1 MMKFPLTM
9 FLGIVSVMVPC
20 AWGQIHGYQSGNYYY
35 ICNHKTEK
43 CLTSATVN
51 PNRVYNKDLDLH
63 WEEQQRFVWKVST
76 SSNEYAI
83 ENIVGGSYDPD
94 KRVYLSYNVGDDYL
108 DLYELTGDLQRWNIE
123 GGHGYRGDGTDV
135 PLYQIYN
142 EERYK
147 DGIACWFWCD
157 RSHLYANDDGT
168 LGLDKPASWQNED
181 YDDDKQLW
189 YLVPVAPYDNL
200 GIDPAS
206 TTMTQCQG
214 DCDSDDDCAS
224 GYDCFERPYGDCE
237 TDCEMPKE
245 CFIKKGETSYAGAGA
260 WDPCVSTI
268 TAPVVLPFDAPRALP
283 FDAPRPSEGGKY
295 YFVFGSEWMVA
306 AVVVLTVV
314 NVVVIAVWW
323 CTRRRTRKVVYKM
336 VEVDSEAEELK

>member
-9 FLGIVSVMVPC
+9 FLGIVSMMVPC
-20 AWGQIHGYQSGNYYY
+20 AWGNLGRLSGSGNYYY

-76 SSNEYAI
+76 VGGSNDIFVPGPYMYAI

-108 DLYELTGDLQRWNIE
+108 DLYEFTGGLQRWYIE
-123 GGHGYRGDGTDV
+123 DGHGYRGDGTDV
-135 PLYQIYN
+135 PLYRIYSVD
-142 EERYK
+142 RYQ
-147 DGIACWFWCD
+147 DEFFCWWPFHCD
-157 RSHLYANDDGT
+157 ESHLYAKDDGS
-168 LGLDKPASWQNED
+168 LGLAFPHDED
-181 YDDDKQLW
+181 QQLW

-200 GIDPAS
+200 GLHPAS
-206 TTMTQCQG
+206 STMTQCQG

-224 GYDCFERPYGDCE
+224 GYDCFKRPHHECG
-237 TDCEMPKE
+237 TDCAMPKE
-245 CFIKKGETSYAGAGA
+245 CFIKKGETSYAGPGA
-260 WDPCVSTI
+260 WDQCISTN
-268 TAPVVLPFDAPRALP
+268 TAHVVLP

-295 YFVFGSEWMVA
+295 YFVFGSKWMVA

-314 NVVVIAVWW
+314 NVVVIAVW
-323 CTRRRTRKVVYKM
+323 CTRRRTKKVVYKM